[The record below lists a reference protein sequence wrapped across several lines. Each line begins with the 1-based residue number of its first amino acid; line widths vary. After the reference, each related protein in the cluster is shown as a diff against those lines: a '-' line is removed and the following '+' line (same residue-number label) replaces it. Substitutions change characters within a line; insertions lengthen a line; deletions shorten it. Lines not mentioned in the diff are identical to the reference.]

1 MLGDDGDMTLAKRLL
16 AWHRGNARQLPWR
29 SEPRDPY
36 RVLVSELMLQQTQV
50 DRVLDRFEAFV
61 AAYPDLA
68 TLAAATEEEVLAA
81 WSGLGYYRRARM
93 LHHLAREVRAGTGA
107 LPTSAAEL
115 AELPGV
121 GPYTAAAVA
130 SLAFAEAI
138 PVLDGNVLRVAS
150 RVLAFAG
157 DPRTAA
163 GREALL
169 RWLRPLVEEGGPP
182 GLVNEALMELG
193 ATVCRPTSPHCA
205 RCPLAPD
212 CRARALGRPERYP
225 PPRRRRAELA
235 VTWVAACCVDAAGRW
250 LVRQVTE
257 GPILRGLWLPPIAAL
272 EPGASPEEVACDL
285 VGGRLRAPPQPLA
298 SVRHSIT
305 HRRITVQPIRLAL
318 SSTRS
323 ASVTGRWVDPASPTV
338 PTSSLFSKLIKV
350 NNLSSQDAGE

>member
-1 MLGDDGDMTLAKRLL
+1 MTLAKRLL
-16 AWHRGNARQLPWR
+16 AWYRGNARPLPWR
-29 SEPRDPY
+29 NEPRHPY

-68 TLAAATEEEVLAA
+68 TLAAATGEEVLAA

-163 GREALL
+163 GRETLL

-212 CRARALGRPERYP
+212 CRARAQGRPERYP

-272 EPGASPEEVACDL
+272 DPGASPEEVAHCL
-285 VGGRLRAPPQPLA
+285 VPVRLSAPPQPLA

-305 HRRITVQPIRLAL
+305 HRRITVQPVRLAL

-350 NNLSSQDAGE
+350 NNLSSKDAGE